1 MTEPTDPATA
11 PETAPPTARRAPTD
25 SPWPTFAVC
34 AAASYIATLDMS
46 IVNVAFAEI
55 ARTYPEASRGAVSW
69 VVTAYSILFGS
80 LLVASGRLADQVG
93 RKRLLLVGTATF
105 GVGSLVCAVSPDL
118 VVLVAGRAVQGIGGA
133 LLVPASLGLLLAA
146 FPADRRSQAIAW
158 NGAVSALGVASGPT
172 VGALC
177 VAAFGWRSAFWINI
191 PVCVAMAAAAQRT
204 VRDPARVT
212 GPRPDVW
219 ASIVITV
226 AVAALV
232 GAISRAETEGW
243 ADTAVLVLLVVTVA
257 LTVVLVR
264 RSLRHPNPLLPPA
277 MFRDRSFSLANVAMF
292 LFGAGFAANILN
304 NVLFLR
310 TIWEFGVVRAGLLS
324 VLAPVVVA
332 VTSMVS
338 ARLMRRI
345 GFRPL
350 LVAGPVAFAA
360 VVASEAV
367 LLGADPAPWTRW
379 LPLMFLLGIAIGL
392 SFPVVSAAAVHSL
405 TPANFAL
412 GGAINNTTRQV
423 GAAVGVAL
431 VVTVQ
436 SAFDGVTG
444 FRAGWLFVAGCGLA
458 AALVSLAQPP
468 DDRKA
473 GA

>member
-1 MTEPTDPATA
+1 
-11 PETAPPTARRAPTD
+11 
-25 SPWPTFAVC
+25 
-34 AAASYIATLDMS
+34 MS

-55 ARTYPEASRGAVSW
+55 ARTYPDASRGAVSW

-80 LLVASGRLADQVG
+80 LLVASGRVADQIG
-93 RKRLLLVGTATF
+93 RKRLLLAGTAVF
-105 GVGSLVCAVSPDL
+105 GIGSLVCALSPGL
-118 VVLVAGRAVQGIGGA
+118 VVLVAGRAIQGVGGA
-133 LLVPASLGLLLAA
+133 MLMPASLGLLLAA
-146 FPADRRSQAIAW
+146 FPAERRSQAIAW

-172 VGALC
+172 IGALC
-177 VAAFGWRSAFWINI
+177 VAAFGWRSAFWINVPI
-191 PVCVAMAAAAQRT
+191 CVAMAAGARRT
-204 VRDPARVT
+204 VRDPARTT

-219 ASIVITV
+219 ASVVITV

-232 GAISRAETEGW
+232 GAISRAETDGW
-243 ADTAVLVLLVVTVA
+243 SDRFVLGLLAATAVLGA
-257 LTVVLVR
+257 VLVR

-277 MFRDRSFSLANVAMF
+277 MFRERSFTVANIATF
-292 LFGAGFAANILN
+292 LFGAGFSANILN

-310 TIWEFGVVRAGLLS
+310 TVWQFGVVHAGLLS
-324 VLAPVVVA
+324 VLAPIVVA
-332 VTSMVS
+332 ITSMAS
-338 ARLMRRI
+338 ARLMRRV

-350 LVAGPVAFAA
+350 LVTGPVVFAA
-360 VVASEAV
+360 VVAGEAA
-367 LLGADPAPWTRW
+367 LLGPDPAPWSRW
-379 LPLMFLLGIAIGL
+379 LPLMFLLGISIGL

-458 AALVSLAQPP
+458 AAAVSLAQPR

-473 GA
+473 VA